1 MALFEILLCSSIPTQ
16 LALGTLLGTLGMAPL
31 DDEGA
36 LSLPFVMAVSLGDT
50 VLLVGLMVAV
60 TRARGEQLRD
70 LWLGGRPVLPEA
82 GLGMLLVPAVFA
94 LVLVSLLSLRVLVP
108 GLQNLDGNPLEQLA
122 GTPGESA
129 ALGLVG
135 VLAGGLREELQRAFL
150 LRRFERH
157 LGGPIVGVIVLSV
170 AFGLGHVIQGWDAAV
185 ATGVLGAFW
194 AVIYLRRRSAV
205 APIVSHSGYNT
216 LEVLRVAAVSM

>member
-1 MALFEILLCSSIPTQ
+1 M
-16 LALGTLLGTLGMAPL
+16 
-31 DDEGA
+31 
-36 LSLPFVMAVSLGDT
+36 
-50 VLLVGLMVAV
+50 
-60 TRARGEQLRD
+60 
-70 LWLGGRPVLPEA
+70 
-82 GLGMLLVPAVFA
+82 
-94 LVLVSLLSLRVLVP
+94 SLLSLRVLVP